1 MGNNIHFV
9 RLTTSDSP
17 VYAAAMR
24 LYEESFPLF
33 EKRTPDA
40 QREIMGCAAYQFLL
54 IYDGDR
60 FVGLLSCWEA
70 DTFIY
75 VEHFCID
82 PQLRG
87 QRYGQRALELLHSKG
102 KPVILEIDPPVDSIS
117 IRRKGFYERLGYRE
131 NPFPHMQLR
140 YRKGSGDHQMAV
152 MSYPKQLT
160 QDEYAAF
167 HDFLHTAVM
176 GVDDT
181 II

>member
-1 MGNNIHFV
+1 MGNKIHFV

-70 DTFIY
+70 DTFIWLS
-75 VEHFCID
+75 
-82 PQLRG
+82 LRMN
-87 QRYGQRALELLHSKG
+87 
-102 KPVILEIDPPVDSIS
+102 VIII
-117 IRRKGFYERLGYRE
+117 E
-131 NPFPHMQLR
+131 NLR
-140 YRKGSGDHQMAV
+140 MCRSEQY
-152 MSYPKQLT
+152 
-160 QDEYAAF
+160 
-167 HDFLHTAVM
+167 
-176 GVDDT
+176 
-181 II
+181 